1 MFTVYLACGPFHKRV
16 FNRNS
21 DSVEIW
27 FGSNSILGHYIYRKF
42 CTCHNST
49 NVVPFVTFHDNHLNT
64 TWMGAEWNVHRIWVI
79 MEISFPSC
87 WWFVTSSRLYG
98 VTVRG
103 DFIPGSRV
111 HHSNGPL
118 TRYAKLRLAHAPGMP
133 AMFSPPPWV
142 SDPAASRHARDARAV
157 MHAEIAYWRCF
168 LWSRWRGKRSR
179 HSRRMH
185 YPQFHVSVKRLIMR
199 TVPGCCVLLWSGT
212 SHFSIFSRF
221 TLPALR
227 QPVAPFTN
235 MV

>member
-1 MFTVYLACGPFHKRV
+1 
-16 FNRNS
+16 
-21 DSVEIW
+21 
-27 FGSNSILGHYIYRKF
+27 
-42 CTCHNST
+42 
-49 NVVPFVTFHDNHLNT
+49 
-64 TWMGAEWNVHRIWVI
+64 MGAEWNVHRIWVI

-87 WWFVTSSRLYG
+87 WWFVTSNRLYG

-133 AMFSPPPWV
+133 ATFPPPPWV

-185 YPQFHVSVKRLIMR
+185 YRNFTYLFRGSLCVRFPAAVFCCGL
-199 TVPGCCVLLWSGT
+199 VPVIFPYSSGLLNRHCDNQWPLSLT
-212 SHFSIFSRF
+212 WFSFNRS
-221 TLPALR
+221 TDK
-227 QPVAPFTN
+227 
-235 MV
+235 